1 LGVLYLNTRK
11 RVLVTGVRA
20 PVALHLCR
28 LMWEA
33 GFEVYAADSV
43 SYPLTKV
50 SNSIKNFILTPS
62 PKKDTKSFIE
72 SLVNITKQQKIT
84 LIIPTCEE
92 IFYISRHR
100 DKLAPYCE
108 VFVDDFEKLKILH
121 NKYEFIQL
129 VKNLGFEVPKTAL
142 ISENVNLDQFED
154 KSTLVKKVFSRF
166 SESVLFLQS
175 VGQIPNN
182 IKRDESWLVQ
192 EKIEGKQYCSYTVA
206 KDGKVLAHS
215 TYKSEF
221 TAGLGATLS
230 FKHEN
235 RPDIERFAQ
244 VVVEKLH
251 FSGQISFD
259 FIIHENGVA
268 FPIECNPRATSGLH
282 LFDKELAYI
291 FTTAKSILYP
301 RKDKKEAIKLVVF
314 LYGWK
319 NAKSLTQLG
328 KLLNVFFS
336 YKDITFKRNDLG
348 PYFYQI
354 ISLYKVWKDSR
365 RNQVSLMEQST
376 FDISW
381 DGETI

>member
-1 LGVLYLNTRK
+1 MNTRK
-11 RVLVTGVRA
+11 RVLVTGARA

-28 LMWEA
+28 LMREA
-33 GFEVYAADSV
+33 GFEVYATDCI
-43 SYPLTKV
+43 SYPLTKI
-50 SNSIKNFILTPS
+50 SNSIKKFILTPS
-62 PKKDTKSFIE
+62 PKKDTKSFIK
-72 SLVNITKQQKIT
+72 SIINIIEQQKIT
-84 LIIPTCEE
+84 LIIPTSEE
-92 IFYISRHR
+92 IFYISRYK
-100 DKLAPYCE
+100 DKLTPFCN
-108 VFVDDFEKLKILH
+108 VFVDDFDKIKLLH

-129 VKNLGFEVPKTAL
+129 VKDLGFEVPKTAL
-142 ISENVNLDQFED
+142 LSNHVNLVQFED
-154 KSTLVKKVFSRF
+154 ESALLKKVYSRF
-166 SESVLFLQS
+166 SESIIFLQS
-175 VGQIPNN
+175 VGQIPNH
-182 IKRDESWLVQ
+182 IKRDGSWLVQ

-235 RPDIERFAQ
+235 RPDIERFARD
-244 VVVEKLH
+244 VVEKLN

-259 FIIHENGVA
+259 FIIQENGVA

-291 FTTAKSILYP
+291 FTTEKSILYP
-301 RKDKKEAIKLVVF
+301 RKGKKEAVKLAVF

-319 NAKSLTQLG
+319 QVKSLPQLR
-328 KLLNVFFS
+328 KLLEVFFS
-336 YKDITFKRNDLG
+336 YKDITFKSNDLG

-354 ISLYKVWKDSR
+354 ISLYKMWKESR

-376 FDISW
+376 IDMSW